1 VPPFSQFWNIVLYL
15 ISTPIGNLQD
25 ISFRAIETL
34 KKCDYILS
42 EDTRHSQILLREYG
56 LTAPL
61 RSFHQ
66 FNEKKSEDAIVQ
78 DLKKGLCIGVISDA
92 GTPGICD
99 PGESL
104 VRRCYQENIPLT
116 AIPGPCA
123 WTMALSLCPF
133 HKEQVQFL
141 GFLPKKEEERK
152 RTLAHALLFQGTTI
166 FYESPQ
172 RLLDTLEQLPQ
183 GRLVCVMRELTKL
196 HEEHRLGKPQDLMSH
211 YTANPPRG
219 ECVLL
224 IEPCSFNYHDISL
237 EEHVGY
243 LVKTFNISQSD
254 AIKTVADIRGIPK
267 RDVYHSIHRNN

>member
-1 VPPFSQFWNIVLYL
+1 MLYL

-34 KKCDYILS
+34 KNCNYILC
-42 EDTRHSQILLREYG
+42 EDTRHSQFLLREYEINV
-56 LTAPL
+56 PL

-66 FNEKKSEDAIVQ
+66 FNEKKLEDAIVQ
-78 DLKKGLCIGVISDA
+78 DLKNGISIGVISDA

-133 HKEQVQFL
+133 HKEKVQFL
-141 GFLPKKEEERK
+141 GFLPKKEEELK
-152 RTLAHALLFQGTTI
+152 RTLAGALLFQGTTI

-172 RLLDTLEQLPQ
+172 RLVDTLEKLPQ
-183 GRLVCVMRELTKL
+183 ERLVCVMRELTKL
-196 HEEHRLGKPQDLMSH
+196 HEEHRIGKPSEL
-211 YTANPPRG
+211 TAYYLENSPRG

-237 EEHVGY
+237 EDHVEY
-243 LVKTFNISQSD
+243 LLKTFHISQSD
-254 AIKTVADIRGIPK
+254 AIKIVADIRGIPK